1 MHQEFNRIQR
11 KSLFIF
17 KGQLNILRNPHNLQN
32 KDATASTVNG
42 CSTPQQFYGNQVK
55 SVFLKKDRFRSGNT
69 RIHAK
74 SKPNHLDSSIVVSS
88 ADPLLEMHIP

>member
-55 SVFLKKDRFRSGNT
+55 SVFLKKTDLDLE
-69 RIHAK
+69 IHAYTQNQ
-74 SKPNHLDSSIVVSS
+74 SPTTSTPVLW
-88 ADPLLEMHIP
+88 